1 MTQRFLRPARWLC
14 AGLGLACAATAPA
27 QTNPLAG
34 LWVGSVTLD
43 QVSEANPT
51 ISDLSF
57 DLALGG
63 QLIDRTLIAAGADWR
78 FDDTGADLGVA
89 WRATDY
95 DDSSWSNG
103 VAELGFGD
111 GDEAT
116 VVSFGPEADN
126 KFITTH
132 FRHTFVVDTNDVY
145 SQLTFRL
152 RYDDG
157 AVIYLNGAQI
167 MRANLPAIYA
177 FDTLAS
183 AAVEG
188 TNEQTWSQFTVP
200 GNLLAA
206 TNVVAVELHLAATN
220 DADLTFDLELVGT
233 VADAG
238 TDTLLPIL
246 STWKYNES
254 GADLGT
260 TWRDAGFD
268 DSSWLSGAG
277 QLGYGDGDE
286 GTLIGFGP
294 ATNKNK
300 ITYFRN
306 TFVVADTGAV
316 SHLNVLM
323 VRDDGAVVYI
333 NGQEVLRANMPATG
347 AISFD
352 TPPVASVG
360 AAEEN
365 VYGQYQLVRPP
376 LVTGTN
382 VIAVS
387 VHQHAKELGAVVV
400 GAPSATPH
408 PLELRLL
415 LHVDRSG
422 QVRLLKEVIQMWKDG
437 TYTAVNGSN
446 VTTATA
452 GRYVLVTDDS
462 LIPQFKGVGLRDGEL
477 VGRRVSAIGFD
488 FDGTALDVAGT
499 FAFGQT
505 LTVSNALPAS
515 FRTNPFRHK
524 FHPDH
529 DNLDATYQNGA
540 PEAPVVGR
548 QITINLASR
557 YPANP
562 LLPAGTAPPGWG
574 ESRVGGTYEE
584 QLTGLHKNPITV
596 NGSFELQRVTVID
609 VLNDSP

>member
-1 MTQRFLRPARWLC
+1 MMHRPLRSVRRLC
-14 AGLGLACAATAPA
+14 AVLALAGAATAVA
-27 QTNPLAG
+27 QTNPMAG
-34 LWVGSVTLD
+34 LWVGTVTLD

-63 QLIDRTLIAAGADWR
+63 QLVDRTLIALGASWR
-78 FDDTGADLGVA
+78 YEDTGADLGVV
-89 WRATDY
+89 WRAPDF
-95 DDSSWSNG
+95 DDSAWSAG
-103 VAELGFGD
+103 AAELGYGD

-116 VVSFGPEADN
+116 VVSFGSDAND
-126 KFITTH
+126 KHVTTH
-132 FRHTFVVDTNDVY
+132 FRRTFVVDTNDTY
-145 SQLTFRL
+145 SSLNFRFK
-152 RYDDG
+152 YDDG

-177 FDTLAS
+177 YDTLAS
-183 AAVEG
+183 ASVEG
-188 TNEQTWSQFTVP
+188 TNEAAYAVFTVP

-206 TNVVAVELHLAATN
+206 TNVVAVEIHQAAAN
-220 DADLTFDLELVGT
+220 DDDITFDLELIGT
-233 VADAG
+233 VAEATTG
-238 TDTLLPIL
+238 TLLPIL
-246 STWKYNES
+246 STWKYNDG

-260 TWRDAGFD
+260 SWRDVGFD
-268 DSSWLSGAG
+268 DSGWPSGSG

-286 GTLIGFGP
+286 ATVVGFGP
-294 ATNKNK
+294 ATNKNPV
-300 ITYFRN
+300 TYFRT
-306 TFVVADTGAV
+306 TFQVADTGAV
-316 SHLNVLM
+316 SHVNVLL

-333 NGQEVLRANMPATG
+333 NGQEVLRANMPAAGTIG
-347 AISFD
+347 YD

-360 AAEEN
+360 AAEEST
-365 VYGQYQLVRPP
+365 YGQYQLVRPP
-376 LVTGTN
+376 LVNGTN
-382 VIAVS
+382 VVAVS
-387 VHQHAKELGAVVV
+387 VHQHAKELGAVTV

-408 PLELRLL
+408 ALELRLL
-415 LHVDRSG
+415 LHVDRGG
-422 QVRLLKEVIQMWKDG
+422 QVRLLKDVIQMWKDG
-437 TYTAVNGSN
+437 TYTTVNGSN
-446 VTTATA
+446 VTTDTA

-477 VGRRVSAIGFD
+477 VGRRISAIGFD
-488 FDGTALDVAGT
+488 FDGTALEVAGT

-505 LTVSNALPAS
+505 LTAGSVLAPD

-529 DNLDATYQNGA
+529 DNLDATYQNGSA
-540 PEAPVVGR
+540 EAAQVGR
-548 QITINLASR
+548 QITINLDSR

-562 LLPAGTAPPGWG
+562 LIPAGTPPPGWG

-596 NGSFELQRVTVID
+596 HGSFELQRVTVID